1 MEPNLLCSWL
11 CGLLDFSHLAPVGT
25 GWSLG
30 GRALRGKVFMVL
42 LPRKGRQPV
51 SGLFQGLRWG
61 PRADGLSSPMRP
73 ETESP
78 RAGGGGSWDR
88 QLLQSPFAP
97 SKNRIGCLYKL
108 NSWEVPK
115 GKGFP
120 GKESRSWKVFV
131 LFFFL
136 MMFWLMTQGN
146 EEHISLRISGCPS
159 PITLHSLF
167 KTFKPSHFLQ
177 EKVQPPSPVLLFGS
191 GVAFSSTCLI
201 Y

>member
-78 RAGGGGSWDR
+78 RAGGGGV
-88 QLLQSPFAP
+88 LGPAAAP
-97 SKNRIGCLYKL
+97 KPLCSQQKQD
-108 NSWEVPK
+108 W
-115 GKGFP
+115 
-120 GKESRSWKVFV
+120 
-131 LFFFL
+131 
-136 MMFWLMTQGN
+136 M
-146 EEHISLRISGCPS
+146 SL
-159 PITLHSLF
+159 
-167 KTFKPSHFLQ
+167 
-177 EKVQPPSPVLLFGS
+177 
-191 GVAFSSTCLI
+191 
-201 Y
+201 